1 MATYDVA
8 VVGGGPAGA
17 WTAYL
22 LARRGAR
29 ILLADPSHPRE
40 KPCGGGLT
48 RRALALV
55 ASALPGGIPCA
66 TSIAAARFIDS
77 AAGLEA
83 TVTLGEDTLAV
94 ASRCEFDGRLH
105 QAARHAGATAL
116 TERVVDVTRTGAV
129 FQLTVAGGQ
138 RVNARFVIGADGAS
152 SLVRRR
158 MAAPWRKDQ
167 VSIATGFFARGS
179 TSSEIVIEIV
189 STPPGYLWSF
199 PRSDHLAVGI
209 CAPAAAGIGASAL
222 RDRCRAWIRATGL
235 APGCDLEPYA
245 WPIPSLS
252 AGDLESI
259 APSGPGWLLI
269 GDAAGLVDPITREGI
284 FFALQSASFAAD
296 ALGSGRPR
304 PEREYTER
312 VRNEI
317 AADLASAAR
326 WRTLFFQPRF
336 ARLLLT
342 GLERSA
348 RLRAVMAD
356 LVAGSQSYG
365 GLKWRL
371 ASTFEV
377 ALAWRLWTAP
387 GR

>member
-8 VVGGGPAGA
+8 VVGGGPGGA

-29 ILLADPSHPRE
+29 VLLADPSHPRE

-48 RRALALV
+48 GRALALV
-55 ASALPGGIPCA
+55 TPALPGGVPRA
-66 TSIAAARFIDS
+66 TSIAAARFIDA
-77 AAGLEA
+77 AAGLDA
-83 TVTLGEDTLAV
+83 TVTLAEDTLAV
-94 ASRCEFDGRLH
+94 ASRREFDAQIH
-105 QAARHAGATAL
+105 AAARRAGAVAL
-116 TERVVDVTRTGAV
+116 TERVVDVSRAAAG
-129 FQLTVAGGQ
+129 FQLTATGGQ
-138 RVNARFVIGADGAS
+138 HVSARFVVGADGAS

-167 VSIATGFFARGS
+167 LSIATGFFARGS
-179 TSSEIVIEIV
+179 TASEIVIEIV

-209 CAPAAAGIGASAL
+209 CAPAGTGTDAGTL
-222 RDRCRAWIRATGL
+222 RRRCAAWIRSTGL
-235 APGCDLEPYA
+235 APGRALEPYA

-252 AGDLESI
+252 ADDLESI
-259 APSGPGWLLI
+259 APAGPGWLLV

-284 FFALQSASFAAD
+284 FFALQSAAFAAD

-312 VRNEI
+312 VRQEI
-317 AADLASAAR
+317 TADLASAAR
-326 WRTLFFQPRF
+326 WRTLFFQPQF
-336 ARLLLT
+336 ARLLLV
-342 GLERSA
+342 GLARSP
-348 RLRAVMAD
+348 RLRTVMAD
-356 LVAGSQSYG
+356 LVAGSQSYR

-371 ASTFEV
+371 ASTLE
-377 ALAWRLWTAP
+377 AGLAWRLWTAP
-387 GR
+387 VR